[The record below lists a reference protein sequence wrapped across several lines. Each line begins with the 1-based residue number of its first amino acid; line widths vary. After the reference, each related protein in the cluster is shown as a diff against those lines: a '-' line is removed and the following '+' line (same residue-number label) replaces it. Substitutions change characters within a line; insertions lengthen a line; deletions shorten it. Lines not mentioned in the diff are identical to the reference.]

1 MTRGAEG
8 RSWMPTEEHK
18 VAYRRIIEAV
28 NAGDF
33 DALDALFAA
42 DMVDH
47 NPVPGQVPGLA
58 GFKQWMATARRSF
71 PDLRG
76 TLEHVL
82 AEGELVAGASPGTV
96 PRRECLQGLLPPG
109 SLWPSRR
116 TTSPASRAGRSRSG
130 GAPPTSSGRWRSS
143 VRSRGLARRRGSLG
157 RSYTS
162 TPTQSQSNM
171 QARVSIVR

>member
-1 MTRGAEG
+1 
-8 RSWMPTEEHK
+8 MPTEEHK
-18 VAYRRIIEAV
+18 AAYRRIIEAV

-71 PDLRG
+71 PDLHG
-76 TLEHVL
+76 TVGHVL
-82 AEGELVAGASPGTV
+82 AEGDLGAGRVTWRGTQAGPFAGAA
-96 PRRECLQGLLPPG
+96 PPAN
-109 SLWPSRR
+109 LWPLRR

-130 GAPPTSSGRWRSS
+130 GAQLTSS
-143 VRSRGLARRRGSLG
+143 VRSRKSVRSRCLAKLRGSNNAIKG
-157 RSYTS
+157 
-162 TPTQSQSNM
+162 
-171 QARVSIVR
+171 